1 MMTSCFNHTETEDR
15 RRCIFLSSFVALLSQ
30 WLLVKY
36 LPFGEELMQNLF
48 FLSTALHQKVEMEG
62 FGEIEEHC
70 GR

>member
-1 MMTSCFNHTETEDR
+1 
-15 RRCIFLSSFVALLSQ
+15 
-30 WLLVKY
+30 VKY

-48 FLSTALHQKVEMEG
+48 FLSTALHQKVKMEG